1 MGLFDFDK
9 LVETL
14 TGYLETKIELLKL
27 DAKEELSG
35 FIAKSLI
42 FLFVLVFAFLTL
54 LLFSLGLSSV
64 LNSYLGSS
72 YLGFLIV
79 GVIYLTLA
87 LLVYSQRSTLVNKV
101 KREVIEDS
109 LEEDL

>member
-1 MGLFDFDK
+1 MKLFDLNKIIDTF
-9 LVETL
+9 
-14 TGYLETKIELLKL
+14 TGFLETKIELMKL

-35 FIAKSLI
+35 LIAKALI
-42 FLFVLVFAFLTL
+42 FLFVFVLAFLTL

-64 LNSYLGSS
+64 LNSYFGSS

-87 LLVYSQRSTLVNKV
+87 LLVYSQRRTLVNKV
-101 KREVIEDS
+101 KREVIEGS